1 MYEIFFDRV
10 FQQHRGRI
18 LPGLKKEVRLMGKK
32 TLFRN
37 EKDIPGPFTGANFSR
52 KHAKSQ
58 VNGETMETLHNIIL
72 RREMRKNS

>member
-1 MYEIFFDRV
+1 
-10 FQQHRGRI
+10 
-18 LPGLKKEVRLMGKK
+18 MGKK

-72 RREMRKNS
+72 RLEMRKNS